1 MPTNRPEIQ
10 DAIDRS
16 FHDAITHEK
25 TYSINE
31 TVDLMCFCP
40 ISRSL
45 ASSLTSLYEKI
56 YPRNHANGVVP
67 AVNFFAYREVYA
79 YLISNENPIKSTDS

>member
-1 MPTNRPEIQ
+1 M
-10 DAIDRS
+10 
-16 FHDAITHEK
+16 
-25 TYSINE
+25 Y
-31 TVDLMCFCP
+31 FCP

-56 YPRNHANGVVP
+56 YPRNHAKGVVP
-67 AVNFFAYREVYA
+67 LVNFFVCLEVYA